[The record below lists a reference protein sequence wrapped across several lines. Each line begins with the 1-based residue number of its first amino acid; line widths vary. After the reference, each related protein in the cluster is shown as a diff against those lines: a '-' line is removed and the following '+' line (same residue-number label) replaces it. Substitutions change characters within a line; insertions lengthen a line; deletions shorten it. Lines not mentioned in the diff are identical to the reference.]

1 MLFVIL
7 PENIMSLGMNL
18 NMSKTS
24 AGNHKFS
31 LRDIKADKRKWRDT
45 ACLSTGRA
53 VIVKMIYSPRWPS
66 KCEFNEVLDWII
78 VKINKILLKLMWK
91 N

>member
-31 LRDIKADKRKWRDT
+31 LRDIKADKRK
-45 ACLSTGRA
+45 
-53 VIVKMIYSPRWPS
+53 
-66 KCEFNEVLDWII
+66 
-78 VKINKILLKLMWK
+78 
-91 N
+91 